1 MAVALEPDTLEELN
15 GTIYLH
21 NEAGEPEV
29 NINSYHVIVEATTP
43 GADNNFLYCANPSV
57 GTGQLNAPINLTAL
71 EARTFLVDQ
80 FVYIREMCAIPVAN
94 INDVS
99 LYEICLLRLLAYK
112 HRLISPAINP
122 HEYNVIYNDCKS
134 SDVTVAGSLIA
145 RIRAHATYEAQRNA
159 LAQWMNHN
167 RPYARMIINGFSNLV
182 CTVAYVFR
190 QKGHHY
196 INGGDYAECYQRIW
210 AKVDKAN
217 APLHASW
224 ETRSTIALHAIMP
237 SVLDGYWSLCVN
249 ESRIAPP
256 LQLRY
261 HVPAAGT
268 AAVFALVVGWQDAKN
283 VYGILLNNSDEAYQR
298 LQTLHA
304 SCLINRWRHGI
315 NARYYGE
322 DPTRLDMGPFSAL
335 AATVVGVY
343 ESAAENATLLQS
355 KSLGR
360 EALSAPL
367 QRDISSIAARA
378 IKSIFVKGLTQ
389 KAIGAPPR

>member
-1 MAVALEPDTLEELN
+1 M
-15 GTIYLH
+15 H

-29 NINSYHVIVEATTP
+29 NINSYHVIVETNTP
-43 GADNNFLYCANPSV
+43 GAHDNFLFCANPSA
-57 GTGQLNAPINLTAL
+57 GTGQINPPIDINANA
-71 EARTFLVDQ
+71 ARSFLADQ
-80 FVYIREMCAIPVAN
+80 LVYIRETCAVPVAN
-94 INDVS
+94 ISDVS
-99 LYEICLLRLLAYK
+99 LYEVCLLRLLAYK

-122 HEYNVIYNDCKS
+122 HDYHVIYNDCKD
-134 SDVTVAGSLIA
+134 SDATVQDSIIA
-145 RIRAHATYEAQRNA
+145 RVRAHPSYDAQRNA
-159 LAQWMNHN
+159 IAQWMNQN
-167 RPYARMIINGFSNLV
+167 RPYVRLIINGFSNLV

-196 INGGDYAECYQRIW
+196 ISGGDYAECYQRIW
-210 AKVDKAN
+210 AKVDKSN
-217 APLHASW
+217 APLHATW

-261 HVPAAGT
+261 NVPAAGT

-298 LQTLHA
+298 LQALHA
-304 SCLINRWRHGI
+304 SCLIHRWRHGI

-322 DPTRLDMGPFSAL
+322 DPTRLDMSPYSSL

-389 KAIGAPPR
+389 KAIGAPPK